1 MKPMPPSPRP
11 AGAAALAAAVL
22 LMVLLG
28 GWLLFG
34 RGASPIQTDLLAML
48 PATERQ
54 PLAEDAVQRL
64 AHASGDRMVLLVG
77 HADDATAKDATR
89 ELGRRLAASSAFA
102 HVTAELPPFDL
113 RELVAPYLSHRFHL
127 LTEAD
132 RAALARPDFDPA
144 QALARRLNEP
154 FLAGVGTDLRDDPF
168 GWLQH
173 WLDRQPWNR
182 SPLLPEDDLLTAHR
196 DGSTYVMVIATL
208 RGSAYDDRVQREA
221 LAALAGAESATS
233 GAHPGTELLRA
244 GAVFHAASAR
254 ASAERDV
261 HVVGLAS
268 TLGIALLLVWTYRSP
283 RPLLLAFLSTAIGVA
298 CAITATLLVF
308 GHLHLLTLVFGAAL
322 LGEAVDYSIQYL
334 CARANAGPAWEPVR
348 GLRQVR
354 PALLLALATSLL
366 GYALLGLV
374 PFPALR
380 QMACFAIAGM
390 SAACL
395 SVFLLLPA
403 LLRRPARRPLAPS
416 LVALACRLQRGAG
429 RLGHDRAALA
439 GSVLVLLF
447 AVPGWWRLS
456 HDDDIRLLIAPPA
469 ELTRQEARIADI
481 AGVGG
486 GSQFF
491 LVSGDGAEQVLQRG
505 EALEARLQALAD
517 AGKLEGWL
525 GMASMLPSLQRQQAD
540 HAALAP
546 LFADRTKLLAQMTQA
561 GLRADAAAAYADAWP
576 GRPLDPAAWLKLPAS
591 TPYRYLWMDEGPRG
605 MASIVLPQGNADPD
619 ALRAAANGL
628 PGVSF
633 VDKPAS
639 ISALFGRYREYA
651 SLWLAAAAVAV
662 AAAFAWRYRRA
673 APRVLAPPLLG
684 IGLTL
689 AALGWLG
696 QPLTL
701 FHWMALM
708 LVLGVGA
715 NYAVFLH
722 EGEPHAAHVPGAAYA
737 GVLLS
742 AATALLSF
750 GLLALSS
757 MPALRH
763 FGITLLLGIGFTA
776 LAVPVARPVREYVP
790 A

>member
-1 MKPMPPSPRP
+1 MKAPSPPPRL
-11 AGAAALAAAVL
+11 AGTAVFVVALLA
-22 LMVLLG
+22 MVLLG

-34 RGASPIQTDLLAML
+34 RGESPIQTDLLAML

-54 PLAEDAVQRL
+54 PLTEEAVERL
-64 AHASGDRMVLLVG
+64 AHASGDRMVLLVE
-77 HADDATAKDATR
+77 HADDATAKQAAR
-89 ELGRRLAASSAFA
+89 ELGNRLAAA
-102 HVTAELPPFDL
+102 HVFANVIAELPPFDL
-113 RELVAPYLSHRFHL
+113 RELIAPYLSHRFHL
-127 LTEAD
+127 LADAD
-132 RAALARPDFDPA
+132 REALARADFDPA

-154 FLAGVGTDLRDDPF
+154 FLAGVGTELRDDPF

-173 WLDRQPWNR
+173 WLDQQPWSR
-182 SPLLPEDDLLTAHR
+182 SPLLPEDDLLTAHE
-196 DGSTYVMVIATL
+196 GGHTYVMVIAAL
-208 RGSAYDDRVQREA
+208 RGSAYDDRIQREA
-221 LAALAGAESATS
+221 LAALAHAEAATIQ
-233 GAHPGTELLRA
+233 AHPGTALLRA
-244 GAVFHAASAR
+244 GAVFHAAAAR

-298 CAITATLLVF
+298 CAFTITLLVF
-308 GHLHLLTLVFGAAL
+308 GRIHLLTLVFGAAL

-334 CARANAGPAWEPVR
+334 CARANTGPAWEPAR

-395 SVFLLLPA
+395 SVFLLLPT
-403 LLRRPARRPLAPS
+403 LLRRPARLPLAPS
-416 LVALACRLQRGAG
+416 LVWIARHLQQGAG
-429 RLGHDRAALA
+429 RLGHGRTAVVVFMLALVIA
-439 GSVLVLLF
+439 L
-447 AVPGWWRLS
+447 PGWWRLS

-469 ELTRQEARIADI
+469 ALTLQETRLAQI

-486 GSQFF
+486 GTQFF
-491 LVSGDGAEQVLQRG
+491 LVAGDTAEQVLQRG
-505 EALEARLQALAD
+505 EALEGRLRSLAA
-517 AGKLEGWL
+517 AGKLDGWL
-525 GMASMLPSLQRQQAD
+525 GMAAMLPSLQRQQAD
-540 HAALAP
+540 HAALAA
-546 LFADRTKLLAQMTQA
+546 LFADRAKRLAQMTHA
-561 GLRADAAAAYADAWP
+561 GLRPDAAEAFLAAWP
-576 GRPLDPAAWLKLPAS
+576 GRPIDLATWLALPAS
-591 TPYRYLWMDEGPRG
+591 APYRYLWIDEGTRG
-605 MASIVLPQGNADPD
+605 MASIVLPQGAFD
-619 ALRAAANGL
+619 AAAARAAAAGL

-633 VDKPAS
+633 IDKPAS

-651 SLWLAAAAVAV
+651 SLWLAAAAIAVAV
-662 AAAFAWRYRRA
+662 AFVWRYRRA

-684 IGLTL
+684 MGLTL
-689 AALGWLG
+689 ASLGWLG

-742 AATALLSF
+742 AVTALLSF

-757 MPALRH
+757 MPALQH

-776 LAVPVARPVREYVP
+776 LAVPVARPVREYVS